1 MNSILYVIY
10 KGINLEFDK
19 GFRHLI
25 CEYDSLTAI
34 QFIIKGVHITHVNVV
49 VVGSNTGMK

>member
-19 GFRHLI
+19 GIRHLI

-49 VVGSNTGMK
+49 VVGSNTGW